1 MNTSQLYI
9 LLTLIILVLVALLVF
24 IVSRNKTGKEKN
36 LSPLAGLAFA
46 FLLAGLFFGE
56 NRFIGYG
63 LIGVGVILALID
75 MINKSKKK

>member
-9 LLTLIILVLVALLVF
+9 LLSIIVLVLVALLFF
-24 IVSRNKTGKEKN
+24 IVNKNKTGKEKEF
-36 LSPLAGLAFA
+36 SPLAGLAFA
-46 FLLAGLFFGE
+46 LLLAGLFFGE

-75 MINKSKKK
+75 MINKLRKQ

>member
-9 LLTLIILVLVALLVF
+9 LLSIIVLVLVAVLVF
-24 IVSRNKTGKEKN
+24 IVSKNKTGKEKN

-56 NRFIGYG
+56 NMFIGYG
-63 LIGVGVILALID
+63 LIGVGVILALVD
-75 MINKSKKK
+75 MINKSKMK

>member
-9 LLTLIILVLVALLVF
+9 LLSIIVLVLVALLFF
-24 IVSRNKTGKEKN
+24 IVNKNKTGKEKN
-36 LSPLAGLAFA
+36 LSPLAGLASA
-46 FLLAGLFFGE
+46 LLLAGLFFGE

-75 MINKSKKK
+75 MINKLRKQ